1 VARRTGVASEVDLD
15 LQSDW
20 QLVTDGARIEVV
32 QASAPAGFM
41 PATPGDVWEYR
52 STQPDSPPLHSR
64 ERVLA
69 GPQRGDLWIARV
81 CSEIDEYAAALSE
94 RDLVISAAGVL
105 PDIGV
110 MTSAAGPVH
119 TRATSGLYL
128 PRALPVGLRWTW
140 GQQLEMPTATLEVTG
155 SAEVVAVERVTVPAG
170 SFAAMRVHGEVFS
183 RMHLRTPAGSPPL
196 ESVQRDASHWV
207 RGLGLVQS
215 SSLGPPEQQRTKS
228 LVAYAVRGAP
238 PRQGG

>member
-1 VARRTGVASEVDLD
+1 MARDARRLAPPRGPDDAAIVARRTGVASELDLD
-15 LQSDW
+15 PQSDW

-32 QASAPAGFM
+32 QASALSGFM

-52 STQPDSPPLHSR
+52 STQQGTPP
-64 ERVLA
+64 
-69 GPQRGDLWIARV
+69 
-81 CSEIDEYAAALSE
+81 
-94 RDLVISAAGVL
+94 
-105 PDIGV
+105 
-110 MTSAAGPVH
+110 M
-119 TRATSGLYL
+119 
-128 PRALPVGLRWTW
+128 
-140 GQQLEMPTATLEVTG
+140 ATLEVTC

-215 SSLGPPEQQRTKS
+215 ISPRPAGAAADQ
-228 LVAYAVRGAP
+228 VAGRV
-238 PRQGG
+238 